1 MFKRILFA
9 ILLSGIVFAQ
19 YSVGDFVDDFTVPI
33 CANGTGDFTLYDYY
47 GDLNGGDYHV
57 IWINLF
63 TSW

>member
-1 MFKRILFA
+1 MLKRTIFF
-9 ILLSGIVFAQ
+9 ILLSTMAFGA
-19 YSVGDFVDDFTVPI
+19 YNVGDFVADFTLPI

-57 IWINLF
+57 LWLNLF